1 MQNSSPS
8 KLSLWMEYSFADLIT
23 DDRSHVLGQEGER
36 LEICMNNL
44 VKATRDWLSI
54 KALVPSLHLLHMA
67 RPSISPGMSV
77 FFEGLRFR
85 RGAAAWSLERKMEW
99 VLQRLRFSLRRA
111 YRETIYYHELFDRI
125 GFDPRA
131 DFSFE
136 DFSRLPV
143 LGREDAHRAG
153 RRLISTAVPTDHLRR
168 DATGGSSGTPTEI
181 WMGPEERGWRESG
194 GESFMRRLGLPI
206 GTRIGYFWGH
216 HLDPAETDSLRDR
229 IYCFV
234 KNVKTFNCF
243 RLSPEVFESYHQEFE
258 RWRPTCIVAYAGA
271 LGSFAEYLLERGYR
285 PSYPTRCLVTG
296 AEKLIPHHRRLVET
310 AFGRP
315 VHERYGSRDVG
326 YIAYQMDPARSLDFD
341 IDWAD
346 LLLEPETEGEESSI
360 LITKLHADGMPMIRY
375 RIDDV
380 GRFPR
385 GSCPGHPTFAL
396 REVVGRVTDGVRLPD
411 GRWVHG
417 IEFPHLMKD
426 YPIREFMLLQHK
438 DYSVQFMIA
447 PKNGF
452 GEESR
457 RQIEN
462 IVTANLPGLDVR
474 IELVEQVP
482 RTKANKWRPVVSEAP
497 VTKGESR

>member
-1 MQNSSPS
+1 M
-8 KLSLWMEYSFADLIT
+8 I
-23 DDRSHVLGQEGER
+23 
-36 LEICMNNL
+36 NL
-44 VKATRDWLSI
+44 PRVARDWLSI
-54 KALVPSLHLLHMA
+54 KALVPSLNLLHMA
-67 RPSISPGMSV
+67 RPSISAGKSA

-85 RGAAAWSLERKMEW
+85 RDAAAWSLDQKREW
-99 VLQRLRFSLRRA
+99 MLRRLRFSLRRA
-111 YRETIYYHELFDRI
+111 YRETIYYQELFDRI

-143 LGREDAHRAG
+143 LGREDVYRAS
-153 RRLISTAVPTDHLRR
+153 RRLISTAVSPDHLRR

-181 WMGPEERGWRESG
+181 WMGPEERGWRESS
-194 GESFMRRLGLPI
+194 GESFMRRLGLPT
-206 GTRIGYFWGH
+206 GTRTGYFWGH

-243 RLSPEVFESYHQEFE
+243 RLSPEVFESYHREFE

-271 LGSFAEYLLERGYR
+271 LGNFAEYLLERGYR
-285 PSYPTRCLVTG
+285 PNYPTRCLVTG
-296 AEKLIPHHRRLVET
+296 AEKLIPHHRRVIEA

-326 YIAYQMDPARSLDFD
+326 YIAYQMDPAQSHDFD
-341 IDWAD
+341 IDWAN
-346 LLLEPETEGEESSI
+346 LLLEPESDEPESSI
-360 LITKLHADGMPMIRY
+360 LVTKLHADGMPMIRY

-380 GRFPR
+380 GLFPE
-385 GSCPGHPTFAL
+385 GSRPGYPAFAL
-396 REVVGRVTDGVRLPD
+396 HEVVGRVTDGVWLPD
-411 GRWVHG
+411 GRWIHG

-426 YPIREFMLLQHK
+426 HPVREFMLLQRP
-438 DYSVQFMIA
+438 DYAVQLMIV

-452 GEESR
+452 GEESQ

-462 IVTANLPGLDVR
+462 IVTANLPGLEVK

-482 RTKANKWRPVVSEAP
+482 RTMANKWGPVVSQ
-497 VTKGESR
+497 VKMKKGGS

>member
-1 MQNSSPS
+1 MI
-8 KLSLWMEYSFADLIT
+8 DLP
-23 DDRSHVLGQEGER
+23 RV
-36 LEICMNNL
+36 
-44 VKATRDWLSI
+44 ARDWLSI
-54 KALVPSLHLLHMA
+54 KALMPSLYFIHMA
-67 RPSISPGMSV
+67 RPSISPGRSV

-85 RGAAAWSLERKMEW
+85 REAAAWSLDRKREW
-99 VLQRLRFSLRRA
+99 ILQRLRFSARRA
-111 YRETIYYHELFDRI
+111 YRETIYYRELFDRI

-136 DFSRLPV
+136 DFSRLPA
-143 LGREDAHRAG
+143 LGREDVHRAG
-153 RRLISTAVPTDHLRR
+153 RRLISSDIPPGHLRR

-181 WMGPEERGWRESG
+181 WTGPEERGWRESAA
-194 GESFMRRLGLPI
+194 ESFMRRLGMPI

-216 HLDPAETDSLRDR
+216 HLDPIATDSLRVR
-229 IYCFV
+229 INCFIA
-234 KNVKTFNCF
+234 NVRTFNCF
-243 RLSPEVFESYHQEFE
+243 RLSPEVFEDYHQKFE

-271 LGSFAEYLLERGYR
+271 LGHFAEYLLERGYR

-296 AEKLIPHHRRLVET
+296 AEKLIPYHRRLIET

-326 YIAYQMDPARSLDFD
+326 YIAYQMDPARSHDFE

-346 LLLEPETEGEESSI
+346 LLLEPETEEEESSI

-380 GRFPR
+380 GRFPK
-385 GSCPGHPTFAL
+385 GSCPGHPTFTL

-426 YPIREFMLLQHK
+426 YPIREFMLRQRK
-438 DYSVQFMIA
+438 DYSVQLMIA
-447 PKNGF
+447 PKKGF

-462 IVTANLPGLDVR
+462 IVTANLPGLDVK

-482 RTKANKWRPVVSEAP
+482 RTRANKWRPVVSEVM
-497 VTKGESR
+497 VTKEESRS